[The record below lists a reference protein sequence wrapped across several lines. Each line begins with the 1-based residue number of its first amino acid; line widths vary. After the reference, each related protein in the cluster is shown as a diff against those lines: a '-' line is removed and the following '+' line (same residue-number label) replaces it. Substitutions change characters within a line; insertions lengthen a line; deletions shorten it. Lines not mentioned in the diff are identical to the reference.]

1 MKNICKICISLL
13 FAIIMAFSGINCSV
27 SAAEVLQP
35 AAIASEATVSISAT
49 KTTLEQ
55 GDAQTLSCIVSPSG
69 GTTTFYSSNPS
80 VATADQYGVVTAHAI
95 GTATITA
102 RYLYNNYV
110 YVDSVTFEVV
120 PKSYILGIKNGT
132 SYYIMN
138 HSSKRLMGL
147 ATASDAALT
156 NVNTGALTESARY
169 QWIAE
174 MQTDERFQLVS
185 AYSAT
190 GKCLDVTGSNV
201 DIYTKNGADYTKFT
215 IERVNSEPYE
225 GLYLIKQGSKYV
237 EQTSNYDVRVTETLS
252 TSCYWSFMA
261 VPKQYAELFGHYYP
275 EGSGYF
281 NTNRNYMYFRTV
293 FNSYD
298 YAMSWSYTNNS
309 PTAAYNCMI
318 KRDDVFVFAGHGDNG
333 SITFFNDEGENRG
346 CIAISSS
353 FATGED
359 LGSDKKYISMI
370 EYNGLSHARAI
381 IYLGCETGSDEG
393 IYNIVDKT
401 YEKGAHFVLGIEEI
415 VCDDDMDIW
424 LEYFLEGIAQGKNIK
439 DAMKYVDENFTDFD
453 VTVEDAAGNSVTT
466 VYETMPT
473 YTRGDS
479 SQYLAIPN

>member
-1 MKNICKICISLL
+1 
-13 FAIIMAFSGINCSV
+13 MAFSGINWSV

-174 MQTDERFQLVS
+174 MQTDERFKLVS

-190 GKCLDVTGSNV
+190 GKCLDVTASNV
-201 DIYTKNGADYTKFT
+201 DIYTNNGADYTKFT
-215 IERVNSEPYE
+215 IERVNSGSYE

-261 VPKQYAELFGHYYP
+261 VPKQYAELFGHYY
-275 EGSGYF
+275 EVGSEGYF
-281 NTNRNYMYFRTV
+281 NTNRNYTYFRTV
-293 FNSYD
+293 FNLYD

-309 PTAAYNCMI
+309 PTAAYSCMT

-333 SITFFNDEGENRG
+333 AITFFDDDGINRG

-353 FATGED
+353 FAGDED
-359 LGSDKKYISMI
+359 LGADKKYISMI

-415 VCDDDMDIW
+415 VCDDDMDNW
-424 LEYFLEGIAQGKNIK
+424 LKAFLDAIAAGKNINE
-439 DAMKYVDENFTDFD
+439 ALEYVDRTVRNFD
-453 VTVEDAAGNSVTT
+453 VTYKDDEGNVVTN
-466 VYETMPT
+466 VYTTMPI